1 MYVIHILHTKER
13 DYMNSIS
20 LRLNKEDAELVK
32 NYVAVNNLNLSA
44 FIRNLLLDKIEEDF
58 KLDEARILKA
68 YNRSKKENGYTLN
81 EACKE
86 LGI

>member
-1 MYVIHILHTKER
+1 
-13 DYMNSIS
+13 MNSIS

-32 NYVAVNNLNLSA
+32 NYVSVNNLNLSA
-44 FIRNLLLDKIEEDF
+44 FVRNLLLDKIEEDF

-68 YNRSKKENGYTLN
+68 YNRSKKENSYTLDEVWN
-81 EACKE
+81 E